1 MNSILETETQ
11 TEAISN
17 TIKRSHSA
25 EMKRN
30 YEKKN
35 TYNSIVYSLIGSPSR
50 MHSGEHLLSLG
61 S

>member
-17 TIKRSHSA
+17 TNRRSHCA
-25 EMKRN
+25 KRKRN

-35 TYNSIVYSLIGSPSR
+35 TYNMKVNALAWESPDDCFWNGSIV
-50 MHSGEHLLSLG
+50 LS
-61 S
+61 